1 MRAMFRTLVPALLLA
16 LPLVAQDTYKID
28 PSHSEVAFKVRHIL
42 SKTPGRFSKF
52 EGQIVVNPK
61 DMAKS
66 SVDVTIDA
74 KSISTDNPS
83 RDGHLNSPDFFDTAK
98 FPTLTF
104 KSTAVVDKGNGQL
117 EVTGDFTLHGV
128 TKKITVPVMALGATK
143 DPWGNTRGGWE
154 ASFKV
159 NRKDFGIVWNK
170 VLDNGSG
177 MLGDDVEI
185 SLNFEGVKQKAEG
198 EAKK

>member
-1 MRAMFRTLVPALLLA
+1 MRSMFRTLVPALLLA
-16 LPLVAQDTYKID
+16 LPAVAQDAYKID
-28 PSHSEVAFKVRHIL
+28 ASHSEVAFKVRHIL

-52 EGQIVVNPK
+52 EGTIVVNAK
-61 DMAKS
+61 EAAKS

-74 KSISTDNPS
+74 NSISTDNAN
-83 RDGHLNSPDFFDTAK
+83 RDGHLKSPDFFDTAK

-104 KSTAVVDKGNGQL
+104 KSTSVVDKGNGQL
-117 EVTGDFTLHGV
+117 EVTGDFTMHGV

-143 DPWGNTRGGWE
+143 DPWGNVRGGWE

-159 NRKDFGIVWNK
+159 NRKDHGIVWNK
-170 VLDNGSG
+170 VLDNGAG

-185 SLNFEGVKQKAEG
+185 SLNFEGVKQKAEV

>member
-1 MRAMFRTLVPALLLA
+1 MRSMFRTLVPALLLV
-16 LPLVAQDTYKID
+16 LPLAAQDTYKID
-28 PSHSEVAFKVRHIL
+28 ASHSEVAFKVRHIL

-52 EGQIVVNPK
+52 EGTIVVNAK
-61 DMAKS
+61 EVAKS

-74 KSISTDNPS
+74 NSISTDNAS
-83 RDGHLNSPDFFDTAK
+83 RDGHLKSADFFDTAK

-104 KSTAVVDKGNGQL
+104 KSTSVVDKGNGQL
-117 EVTGDFTLHGV
+117 EVTGDFTMHGV

-170 VLDNGSG
+170 VLDNGTG

-185 SLNFEGVKQKAEG
+185 SLNFEGVKAKPEA

>member
-1 MRAMFRTLVPALLLA
+1 MRSLFRTLVPALLLA
-16 LPLVAQDTYKID
+16 LPAVAQDVYKID
-28 PSHSEVAFKVRHIL
+28 AAHSEVGFKVRHIL

-52 EGQIVVNPK
+52 EGTIAVNAK

-83 RDGHLNSPDFFDTAK
+83 RDQHLNSPDFFDTAK

-117 EVTGDFTLHGV
+117 EVTGDFTMHGV
-128 TKKITVPVMALGATK
+128 TKRIVVPVVALGATK
-143 DPWGNTRGGWE
+143 DPWGNIRGGWE

-177 MLGDDVEI
+177 MLGDEVEI
-185 SLNFEGVKQKAEG
+185 SLNFEAVKQKD

>member
-1 MRAMFRTLVPALLLA
+1 MRSLFRTLVPALLLT
-16 LPLVAQDTYKID
+16 LPAVAQEAYKID
-28 PSHSEVAFKVRHIL
+28 AAHSEVGFKVRHIL
-42 SKTPGRFSKF
+42 SKTAGRFSKF
-52 EGQIVVNPK
+52 DGVITVNAK
-61 DMAKS
+61 EMAKS

-74 KSISTDNPS
+74 KSISTDNAS
-83 RDGHLNSPDFFDTAK
+83 RDKHLNSADFFDTEK

-104 KSTAVVDKGNGQL
+104 KSTGVADKGNGQL
-117 EVTGDFTLHGV
+117 EVTGDFTMHGV
-128 TKKITVPVMALGATK
+128 TKRITVPVVALGATK

-185 SLNFEGVKQKAEG
+185 SLNFEGVKQA